1 MLKKGIK
8 TCQTRIQYLGKASF
22 NNKDKTETSLVVQW
36 LEVHLPGWDT
46 CIQSLGGELG
56 SHVPWATEPT
66 SCDYRSHTR
75 QLERP
80 AHSHY

>member
-66 SCDYRSHTR
+66 SCD
-75 QLERP
+75 
-80 AHSHY
+80 